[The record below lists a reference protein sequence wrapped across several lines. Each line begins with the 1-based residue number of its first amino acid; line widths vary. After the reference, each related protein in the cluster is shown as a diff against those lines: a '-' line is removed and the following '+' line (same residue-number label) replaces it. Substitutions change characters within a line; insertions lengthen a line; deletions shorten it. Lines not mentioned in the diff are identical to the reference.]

1 MAMTKEEKTKK
12 QTQYKR
18 RWNEKHYKQLNVQ
31 IEFALYDKIVE
42 EAKNRGIPVRQ
53 YVISKL
59 LS

>member
-18 RWNEKHYKQLNVQ
+18 RWNERHYKQLNVQ

-42 EAKNRGIPVRQ
+42 EAKKEGLPIRQ

-59 LS
+59 SS